1 MNLVKYIQD
10 MKSFPDDALR
20 AWRTGGWAG
29 LKQEM
34 RRRTLGRLGGY
45 ARRFL
50 IETDL
55 HRLVNAE
62 LPPEVD
68 IRPFTG
74 PDWTLLG
81 NMGRSRRPQQF
92 AQASEAGR
100 ICLIAWK
107 RRQAVGYVW
116 FSPAIESRH
125 ESYDLS
131 LPADTV
137 YVWQIEVDRNERS
150 AGVGAALLSRGLE
163 LCRERGFHR
172 SWIIIHP
179 KNFVSIRTVASVA
192 PSRVVGTVGRLKVLS
207 WMRSWSRSLSAPV
220 PIEISL
226 AR

>member
-1 MNLVKYIQD
+1 
-10 MKSFPDDALR
+10 
-20 AWRTGGWAG
+20 
-29 LKQEM
+29 
-34 RRRTLGRLGGY
+34 
-45 ARRFL
+45 
-50 IETDL
+50 
-55 HRLVNAE
+55 
-62 LPPEVD
+62 VD

-92 AQASEAGR
+92 AEASEAGR

-137 YVWQIEVDRNERS
+137 YVWQIEVARSERS
-150 AGVGAALLSRGLE
+150 EGLGAALLSRGLE

-172 SWIIIHP
+172 SWIIIHRN
-179 KNFVSIRTVASVA
+179 NFVSIRTVASVA

>member
-10 MKSFPDDALR
+10 IQSFPGDGLR
-20 AWRTGGWAG
+20 AWRAGGWVA
-29 LKQEM
+29 LKQEI

-45 ARRFL
+45 VRRFL

-55 HRLVNAE
+55 HRLVSTE

-92 AQASEAGR
+92 AEASEAGR

-116 FSPAIESRH
+116 LSPAIESRH
-125 ESYDLS
+125 ESYDLT

-137 YVWQIEVDRNERS
+137 YVWQIEVTRGERS
-150 AGVGAALLSRGLE
+150 QDIGAALLSRGLE

-172 SWIIIHP
+172 SWIIVHP
-179 KNFVSIRTVASVA
+179 DNLASAQTIASVA
-192 PSRVVGTVGRLKVLS
+192 PSRVLGTVARLKVLS
-207 WMRSWSRSLSAPV
+207 WMRSWYRSLSAPV
-220 PIEISL
+220 PIEIRL

>member
-1 MNLVKYIQD
+1 MKLVKYLHDLQT
-10 MKSFPDDALR
+10 FPGDGLR
-20 AWRTGGWAG
+20 AWRSGGWVAVR
-29 LKQEM
+29 KEI

-45 ARRFL
+45 VRRFL

-55 HRLVNAE
+55 HQLVDAE

-81 NMGRSRRPQQF
+81 NLGRSRMPQQF
-92 AQASEAGR
+92 AEASAAGR
-100 ICLIAWK
+100 TCLIAWK

-116 FSPAIESRH
+116 FSTAIESRH
-125 ESYDLS
+125 ERYDLM

-137 YVWQIEVDRNERS
+137 YVWQIEVIRSERS
-150 AGVGAALLSRGLE
+150 QGVGAALLSRGLE

-172 SWIIIHP
+172 SWIIVHP
-179 KNFVSIRTVASVA
+179 NNFASIRTVASVA
-192 PSRVVGTVGRLKVLS
+192 PSRVLGTVGRVKVLS
-207 WMRSWSRSLSAPV
+207 WMRSWYRSLSTPV
-220 PIEISL
+220 PIEIGL